1 MTLGMFFSAWLP
13 STQQFTRLLFY
24 LICIFKIPLDFLSKV
39 MSSSFGWTELEAGA
53 ESLIGGVQQ
62 ALWHQKYKLV

>member
-1 MTLGMFFSAWLP
+1 M
-13 STQQFTRLLFY
+13 
-24 LICIFKIPLDFLSKV
+24 FKIPLDFLSKV

-62 ALWHQKYKLV
+62 VLWQQKYELV